1 MNYIILLIALVAGLF
16 VIWRRAGALGYAQ
29 DKMLD
34 LVFLLL
40 LATLFGA
47 RFLYLLLNHSLS
59 LGALFRFPAPDLY
72 FFGGLLTGI
81 LVFRGLIQYLDWD
94 SLEVGDILVPGLFII
109 HGLMP
114 LGCALSACTRETYW
128 LESAFFLLV
137 FYFVINLKAVFPGRS
152 VLKGL
157 LVYLYLLSTTLF
169 YLILDR
175 FAPILDWT
183 DRFLAVAVFL
193 LGMVGLL
200 RYWNGLKSITR
211 EDLRLELTFRSRLKR
226 RPLTMQNLPSVNMSL
241 PRQFIKQ
248 MRYKLLH
255 QEKKLEEE
263 ITLIEKEDPFKDVE
277 RAENN
282 AELVAEAA
290 EQSGHIFI
298 DMQVKFMR
306 DTLKMVQGALDRIRR
321 GT

>member
-1 MNYIILLIALVAGLF
+1 MRQKYIS
-16 VIWRRAGALGYAQ
+16 
-29 DKMLD
+29 KKP
-34 LVFLLL
+34 
-40 LATLFGA
+40 
-47 RFLYLLLNHSLS
+47 LYLCEMVKILVISK
-59 LGALFRFPAPDLY
+59 GPV
-72 FFGGLLTGI
+72 GLLTGI

-321 GT
+321 GWQADSQGALGGGAYRSADGGGRKRKGKSGSHAAASDGED